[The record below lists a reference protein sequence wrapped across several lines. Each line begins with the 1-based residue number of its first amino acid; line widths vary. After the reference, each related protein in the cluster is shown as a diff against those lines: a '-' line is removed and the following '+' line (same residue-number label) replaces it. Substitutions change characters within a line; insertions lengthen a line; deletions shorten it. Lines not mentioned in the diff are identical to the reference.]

1 MMKKM
6 NKQELKEFM
15 DDDDKM
21 LDMAAILH
29 LNLNEEDKKVYRK
42 NLIES
47 TGMTEEHAD
56 EMIGDL
62 VERGK
67 KFK

>member
-1 MMKKM
+1 MTD
-6 NKQELKEFM
+6 QEKKEFM

-29 LNLNEEDKKVYRK
+29 LNLNKEDKKEYRK

-47 TGMTEEHAD
+47 TGMTEEYAD
-56 EMIGDL
+56 EMISDL